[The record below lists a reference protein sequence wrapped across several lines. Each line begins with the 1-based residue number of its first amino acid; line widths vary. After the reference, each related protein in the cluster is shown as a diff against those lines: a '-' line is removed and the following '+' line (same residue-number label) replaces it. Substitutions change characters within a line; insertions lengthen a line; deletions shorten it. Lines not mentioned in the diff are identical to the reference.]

1 MVRTALIYIYLAV
14 LVSAA
19 VVANVLTRPY
29 DVAHPDNAVVFAYL
43 CVAAPLLNLPQVR
56 IEQGRLSLVGIANQA
71 AALVLNPLDAT
82 IVGIASSVS
91 TMRRGWFPVLANAT
105 LSASINL
112 AGSVVANEFR
122 SNNGAPLYGRVLAV
136 TVWSLTNMTLLV
148 LAFRIRSGVSVRG
161 TTTQT
166 FTASFYVAFAYSS
179 LAAIL
184 ATQRLVAFGTG

>member
-71 AALVLNPLDAT
+71 AALLLTPLDAT
-82 IVGIASSVS
+82 IVGIASSLS
-91 TMRRGWFPVLANAT
+91 TLRRGWFPLLANAIF
-105 LSASINL
+105 SASINL
-112 AGSVVANEFR
+112 VGSIVAAELR
-122 SNNGAPLYGRVLAV
+122 THGGLPILGRALTVG
-136 TVWSLTNMTLLV
+136 VWSLTNIALLV
-148 LAFRIRSGVSVRG
+148 LVFRIRSGDSIRG
-161 TTTQT
+161 TTLRT
-166 FTASFYVAFAYSS
+166 FTGSFYVAFAYSS

-184 ATQRLVAFGTG
+184 VSYLLEGSPLG